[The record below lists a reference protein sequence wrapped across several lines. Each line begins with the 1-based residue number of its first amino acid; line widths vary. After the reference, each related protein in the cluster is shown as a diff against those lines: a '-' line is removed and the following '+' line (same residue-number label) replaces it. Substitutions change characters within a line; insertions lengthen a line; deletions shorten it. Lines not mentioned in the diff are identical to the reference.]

1 MALDSLPNPA
11 ADPTP
16 APAGGVIYPVCDD
29 MGETGFHHFATN
41 LLIELLSSYLAAL
54 DRPAFVRGNQFFYY
68 KKGDPR
74 AVVAPDVY
82 VVEGD
87 ARHPTQVDNWKTWE
101 PDEGPPVFALEIVS
115 EVYRKDYA
123 DSFLERYQQ
132 LGVRELVRY
141 DPRGGHRRKREVF
154 AHFVRDDQGQLVR
167 RPVFGERI
175 HLASY
180 EELWLV
186 RHAGDVLRI
195 AVGPKGSVL
204 WPTAAERADAEAG
217 RAAAEA
223 ERAAAEAERATAE
236 AERADAEA
244 ERAAAAEARAA
255 AAEAR
260 AAAALAELEA
270 LRAAPRERG

>member
-11 ADPTP
+11 ADPAP
-16 APAGGVIYPVCDD
+16 APAGAAIYPVCDD

-41 LLIELLSSYLAAL
+41 LLIELLSTYLAAL
-54 DRPAFVRGNQFFYY
+54 ERPAFVRGNQFFYY

-82 VVEGD
+82 VVEGHE
-87 ARHPTQVDNWKTWE
+87 RHPTQVDNWKTWE
-101 PDEGPPVFALEIVS
+101 PGEDPPVFALEIVS

-123 DSFLERYQQ
+123 DTFLERYQQ

-167 RPVFGERI
+167 RPVFGERV
-175 HLASY
+175 HLVSY

-204 WPTAAERADAEAG
+204 WPTAAERAA
-217 RAAAEA
+217 
-223 ERAAAEAERATAE
+223 AE

-270 LRAAPRERG
+270 LRAVQRGRD